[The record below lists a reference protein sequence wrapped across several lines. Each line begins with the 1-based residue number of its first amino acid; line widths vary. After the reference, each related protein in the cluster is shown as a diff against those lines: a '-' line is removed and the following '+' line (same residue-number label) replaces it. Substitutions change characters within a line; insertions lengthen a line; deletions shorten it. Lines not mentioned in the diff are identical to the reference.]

1 MRNSMWGHKNSPK
14 ESESEFS
21 TLYSTPE
28 DENAW
33 LSQKVREMYAQDK
46 QDAIDRV
53 WLRLVSERTGA
64 LQSGNEE
71 LSESEFQRQG
81 SFVERNVGMRRMERT
96 PMHCRRSSRVLSV
109 FAAVLI
115 GLVLV
120 GSLTFV
126 INMVRDNASTSTASS
141 SKLCDEDANQYD
153 PQIKLE
159 QRLCAQHKET
169 TLNIAKT
176 FSTAS
181 FGTHKVVFIRAYADS
196 NQLFLVNTTSD
207 SPSSDAISF
216 TSIEIQHQNMNG
228 HQMGC
233 YTGAHGVQYCINEF
247 DMPNVPAGTKQI
259 SVQSITDAFSGKAT
273 PLQFTIPFHVELGTI
288 AVNKTVMSKNVS
300 LTLEQIVITGNKI
313 DV

>member
-1 MRNSMWGHKNSPK
+1 MRNSMWGHRNSPK

-21 TLYSTPE
+21 TLYPTPE

-53 WLRLVSERTGA
+53 WARLVSERAHEGA
-64 LQSGNEE
+64 ASFGNEE
-71 LSESEFQRQG
+71 SKEPRFQTQNSSEEKNGRMQRL
-81 SFVERNVGMRRMERT
+81 EHTPIARRRVSRT
-96 PMHCRRSSRVLSV
+96 FSV
-109 FAAVLI
+109 FAAVLV

-126 INMVRDNASTSTASS
+126 INMVRSNASTVSS
-141 SKLCDEDANQYD
+141 PAACDENADPYD
-153 PQIKLE
+153 PQTRLE
-159 QRLCAQHKET
+159 QRLCAAHEET

-176 FSTAS
+176 FSTRS

-196 NQLFLVNTTSD
+196 TQLFLVNTTSD
-207 SPSSDAISF
+207 APSSDAISF

-233 YTGAHGVQYCINEF
+233 YADVNGGQYCINEF
-247 DMPNVPAGTKQI
+247 AMPNVPLGTKQI
-259 SVQSITDAFSGKAT
+259 SVQSITDAFSGKSM
-273 PLQFTIPFHVELGTI
+273 PLQFTIPFH
-288 AVNKTVMSKNVS
+288 
-300 LTLEQIVITGNKI
+300 
-313 DV
+313 

>member
-120 GSLTFV
+120 GSLIFI
-126 INMVRDNASTSTASS
+126 INMVRDNA
-141 SKLCDEDANQYD
+141 
-153 PQIKLE
+153 
-159 QRLCAQHKET
+159 
-169 TLNIAKT
+169 
-176 FSTAS
+176 
-181 FGTHKVVFIRAYADS
+181 
-196 NQLFLVNTTSD
+196 
-207 SPSSDAISF
+207 
-216 TSIEIQHQNMNG
+216 
-228 HQMGC
+228 
-233 YTGAHGVQYCINEF
+233 
-247 DMPNVPAGTKQI
+247 
-259 SVQSITDAFSGKAT
+259 
-273 PLQFTIPFHVELGTI
+273 
-288 AVNKTVMSKNVS
+288 
-300 LTLEQIVITGNKI
+300 
-313 DV
+313 